1 MPGTRLPNTPMRGAL
16 RASGLRTYW
25 LRNYPCLAEP
35 GARAA
40 AENHVLGTLRTLP
53 LPYRAGYAVA
63 LRALPVAY
71 RLRTGRSLR
80 RASPDQA
87 RRGMAA
93 LTALPG
99 FTEVVRSS
107 TALALLGALDRRTGG
122 NGNGSSSGSG
132 SGSGNRSGSGNGRG
146 SA

>member
-1 MPGTRLPNTPMRGAL
+1 MPGTPMSGTPMRGAL

-25 LRNYPCLAEP
+25 VRNYPCLREP

-40 AENHVLGTLRTLP
+40 AEDHVLGTLRTLP

-87 RRGMAA
+87 CRGMAA

-107 TALALLGALDRRTGG
+107 TALALLGALDRRTD
-122 NGNGSSSGSG
+122 GSGRSSGSG
-132 SGSGNRSGSGNGRG
+132 SGRSRSRSGGSGRG
-146 SA
+146 PV